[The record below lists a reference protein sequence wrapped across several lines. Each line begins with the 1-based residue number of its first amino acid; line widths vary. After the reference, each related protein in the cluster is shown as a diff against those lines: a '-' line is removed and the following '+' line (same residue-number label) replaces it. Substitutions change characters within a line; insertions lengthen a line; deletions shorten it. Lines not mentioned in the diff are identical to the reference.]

1 MKLLNHCKL
10 FFVFL
15 FALGTLVSTAQDS
28 KPALL
33 LDLVYHQKDNI
44 YPFVTV
50 FAKSKVDRK
59 FLPVANIPV
68 AIYLGQAADE
78 GLIGKVLTDKD
89 GKGIVTF
96 PVTLQKVWDSV
107 SSFHLIATTSTTKQY
122 ESVTT
127 ESDITKS
134 KISFDTTWADGVRS
148 VVVNIKAK
156 KGKDWVSAGAVE
168 TKVIIKRSVGNLSV
182 GDDENYTT
190 DSSGTVT
197 AEFKKTTIPG
207 DVKGNL
213 TIVAK
218 TDENEKYGSISIEK
232 TLPWG
237 LPIVSNDDQF
247 NRRTLFATRD
257 KAPIWLILL
266 AGSIFVSVWSVLV
279 YLVFQIVKIRKAGLN
294 S

>member
-1 MKLLNHCKL
+1 MKLLNHYKL

-28 KPALL
+28 KPSLL
-33 LDLVYHQKDNI
+33 LDLVYHQKDNV
-44 YPFVTV
+44 YPFVSV
-50 FAKSKVDRK
+50 FTKSKVERK
-59 FLPVANIPV
+59 FLPVANISV
-68 AIYLGQAADE
+68 AIYLGQATDDR
-78 GLIGKVLTDKD
+78 LIGTILTDKD
-89 GKGIVTF
+89 GKGMVTF
-96 PVTLQKVWDSV
+96 PVNLQKVWDSV
-107 SSFHLIATTSTTKQY
+107 SSFHLIATTAANKQY

-134 KISFDTTWADGVRS
+134 RISIDTTWADGVRS

-156 KGKDWVSAGAVE
+156 KGKDWVSAGEVE

-207 DVKGNL
+207 DEKGNL

-218 TDENEKYGSISIEK
+218 TDENEKYGSITIEK

-237 LPIVSNDDQF
+237 IPFVANDDHF
-247 NRRTLFATRD
+247 NHRTLYATRD

-279 YLVFQIVKIRKAGLN
+279 YLVFQIIKIRKAGLH

>member
-1 MKLLNHCKL
+1 MKLLNHYKL

-15 FALGTLVSTAQDS
+15 FAIGTLVSTAQES
-28 KPALL
+28 KPSLL

-59 FLPVANIPV
+59 FLPVANISV
-68 AIYLGQAADE
+68 AIYLDQASDA
-78 GLIGKVLTDKD
+78 GLMGTILTDKD
-89 GKGIVTF
+89 GKGMVTF
-96 PVTLQKVWDSV
+96 PVRLQKIWDSV
-107 SSFHLIATTSTTKQY
+107 SSFHLIATTATNKQY
-122 ESVTT
+122 ESVTA
-127 ESDITKS
+127 ESDITKT
-134 KISFDTTWADGVRS
+134 KISIDTTWADGVRS

-156 KGKDWVSAGAVE
+156 KGKDWVSAGEVE

-197 AEFKKTTIPG
+197 AEFKKTAIPG
-207 DVKGNL
+207 DEKGNL
-213 TIVAK
+213 TLVAK
-218 TDENEKYGSISIEK
+218 TDENEKYGSITVEK

-237 LPIVSNDDQF
+237 LPFISNDDHY
-247 NRRTLFATRD
+247 NRRTLYATRD
-257 KAPIWLILL
+257 KAPVWLILL

-279 YLVFQIVKIRKAGLN
+279 YLVFQIIKIRKAGLN